1 MPPAY
6 ATLVVGNPVTRPAR
20 NIKWGG
26 ARVRA
31 RGLTGEAMH
40 RDRWGVRRARSRGAA
55 ADADVS
61 ANLSVA
67 DGRAGC
73 NNGGVV

>member
-1 MPPAY
+1 MY
-6 ATLVVGNPVTRPAR
+6 
-20 NIKWGG
+20 
-26 ARVRA
+26 
-31 RGLTGEAMH
+31 